1 MHHGVRSES
10 HGLEGRGWLLLGK
23 RASRR
28 TEIFAPDLTVHH
40 AKTRVLPRTAFIAH
54 LHVRGPAGPADHQTL
69 GTSQLIGTQ
78 FGRRQRGTVRT
89 QTGFIRE

>member
-1 MHHGVRSES
+1 MHHGVRSEF

-28 TEIFAPDLTVHH
+28 TEIFALGRTVHH
-40 AKTRVLPRTAFIAH
+40 AKTRVLPKAAFIAH
-54 LHVRGPAGPADHQTL
+54 LNAREPTRPADHQTL
-69 GTSQLIGTQ
+69 RTSQLIGAQ
-78 FGRRQRGTVRT
+78 FDRRQRGTVRT